1 MGRKALFSLGL
12 LTLGLAGGARAA
24 DVLYSNTTTDTLET
38 VFYSV
43 GPYAALGDQMHLIS
57 TGVAT
62 QASVEMFNNGT
73 AGTFDAEL
81 ALFLVGTSPASP
93 VGTSLGTFDV
103 TGISSAG
110 GDVIDFNF
118 TLGAGVAV
126 PQDLIFTLS
135 VSNLS
140 PNMDLGVDMFE
151 PPTVGSSDNSF
162 MIAATSTLSYI
173 QLGTASENVYFQLT
187 GQADSSVPEPS
198 SAALLFSGMVILVLA
213 ARLGSRAIS

>member
-1 MGRKALFSLGL
+1 
-12 LTLGLAGGARAA
+12 
-24 DVLYSNTTTDTLET
+24 
-38 VFYSV
+38 
-43 GPYAALGDQMHLIS
+43 MHLIS

-62 QASVEMFNNGT
+62 QASVEMFNNGA

-81 ALFLVGTSPASP
+81 ALFLVGSSPASP
-93 VGTSLGTFDV
+93 VGASLGTFNV

-118 TLGAGVAV
+118 TMGAGIAV

-173 QLGTASENVYFQLT
+173 QLGTVSENVYFQLM
-187 GQADSSVPEPS
+187 GQADFAVPEPS
-198 SAALLFSGMVILVLA
+198 SAALLLAGLVMTVLA
-213 ARLGSRAIS
+213 ARRRGGTIS